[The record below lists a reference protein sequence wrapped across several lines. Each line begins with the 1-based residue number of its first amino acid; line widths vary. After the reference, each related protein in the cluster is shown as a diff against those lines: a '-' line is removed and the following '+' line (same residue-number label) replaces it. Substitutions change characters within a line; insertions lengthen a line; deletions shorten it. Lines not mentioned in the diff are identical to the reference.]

1 MVTRHRRVV
10 HQWTRVTEMLCPN
23 RGSSLTSTSQWEGLA
38 AILGKKRDRG

>member
-23 RGSSLTSTSQWEGLA
+23 QRLFIDFHITSEGLA